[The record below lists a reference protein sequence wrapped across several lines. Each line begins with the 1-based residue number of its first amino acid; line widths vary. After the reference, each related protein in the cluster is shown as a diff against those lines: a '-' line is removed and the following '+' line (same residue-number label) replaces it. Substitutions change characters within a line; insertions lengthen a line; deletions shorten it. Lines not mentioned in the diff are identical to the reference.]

1 MDLVANLALCVTSFV
16 NILSCLF
23 PIYFVILLYAEYVYY
38 FYQLKVNH
46 RVKKDCVHSSVSDA
60 DYSSLFEKIT
70 VVR

>member
-1 MDLVANLALCVTSFV
+1 MDLVANLTLCVTSFV

-23 PIYFVILLYAEYVYY
+23 LIYFVILLYAEYVYY